1 MLITAALTLAAAA
14 PLVLGAVHHVTVG
27 GLKPDGT
34 PNLVYT
40 PNVVYANP
48 GDDVLFTLLVVLH
61 YL

>member
-1 MLITAALTLAAAA
+1 MLVSALLSLVASA
-14 PLVLGAVHHVTVG
+14 PLALGAVHYVTVG

-48 GDDVLFTLLVVLH
+48 GDQVHFTL
-61 YL
+61 

>member
-1 MLITAALTLAAAA
+1 MLITAALTLVAAA

-48 GDDVLFTLLVVLH
+48 GDDVLFTL
-61 YL
+61 